1 MFRSIRAIA
10 ALTLVAF
17 LFGCS
22 TTGGFYDKNDSE
34 NSEFSAVGTA
44 FAVLGAVAIV
54 AAAAGG
60 GGGGGGGYVESG
72 SDWDQFYNQYGQLVW
87 ACRDIQSGRFTEK
100 SNCAGKL
107 QVDNRWPGK

>member
-1 MFRSIRAIA
+1 M
-10 ALTLVAF
+10 
-17 LFGCS
+17 
-22 TTGGFYDKNDSE
+22 YNKNERE
-34 NSEFSAVGTA
+34 NSEFSPLRTAVT
-44 FAVLGAVAIV
+44 VLGVVAV
-54 AAAAGG
+54 AAAAAK
-60 GGGGGGGYVESG
+60 GGGGGGYAESG

>member
-1 MFRSIRAIA
+1 MFRSVKTIA
-10 ALTLVAF
+10 AATLVAH

-22 TTGGFYDKNDSE
+22 TSGGMYNKNERE
-34 NSEFSAVGTA
+34 NSEFSPLRTAVT
-44 FAVLGAVAIV
+44 VLGVVAV
-54 AAAAGG
+54 AAAAAK
-60 GGGGGGGYVESG
+60 GGGGGGYAESG